1 MMARILTTVLLS
13 TCLFAGGKRLSFDQV
28 QGKSPF
34 KYSRLGMMVWFPNE
48 NAYLTWGKNDFN
60 GDIVKVLFP
69 ERDTVEVVDSSAF
82 YLNGKKLKVSQ
93 FSFDQSGQKLLL
105 LSDRKKIWRH
115 SYTGTY
121 HVLDLDSKM
130 IQLVGKE
137 NKELR
142 NVKFSP
148 DGNKIAYIREDNNI
162 YVYDLNRNKEKQL
175 TSNGSDVISNG
186 HFGWV
191 YEEEFGSFDAYHWS
205 PDSRYIAYWEE
216 DQSQVPIFTMFDEME
231 LYPTTEKIR
240 YPKAG
245 QPNPSMKI
253 FVVDVKKG
261 RRKSMN
267 IGDIKDTYYPW
278 MEWTGKD
285 KLTIMRM
292 NRLQKEWIF
301 LTAATKSGKTTT
313 GLTESDL
320 AGWVD
325 LRRDYTFLENGNI
338 LWISERS
345 GWKHLY
351 IHTSGGQLVL
361 QITDGEWE
369 VKGIVHVDE
378 SNKKVYF
385 MANKAS
391 VFETR
396 FYSVNF
402 DGTNLKLLTKEK
414 GSHSIKVL
422 PKGNAFIDTYSSIQT
437 PTKHIL
443 KNMDGNVL
451 MVLDETDKS
460 QFEVYDWSYPEI
472 IHFKTADGSTTL
484 DGILTYPP
492 DYVKGKRYPV
502 IVYGYGMPGTQIVN
516 NRWSGLWNQYLVQQ
530 GFIIFSMDARGMSGR
545 GEAFKNLSYG
555 DMAQYLAKDTATGVR
570 YLVEQGIADPDR
582 IGAWGWS
589 GGGYF
594 TGLMLTKNADLF
606 DVGVS
611 VAPVMDFRLYDSIY
625 TERSMGLPQDNGAG
639 YDSTSVLSY
648 VDRFNGKLLVIH
660 GTGDDNVHS
669 QNTTWLVEEF
679 VKHDKQLDIFY
690 YPNRPHGMSG
700 GNARKN
706 LYKKMIT
713 YFNDHLLG
721 KPLVERKN

>member
-1 MMARILTTVLLS
+1 MIRLLIPLLLA
-13 TCLFAGGKRLSFDQV
+13 TYLFGEGKRLSFDQV

-34 KYSRLGMMVWFPNE
+34 KYARLGMMVWFPNE
-48 NAYLTWGKNDFN
+48 NAFLTWGKDTFK
-60 GDIVKVLFP
+60 GDIVKVTFP
-69 ERDTVEVVDSSAF
+69 ERDTIEFIDSTAF
-82 YLNGKKLKVSQ
+82 YFQGQKLKVS
-93 FSFDQSGQKLLL
+93 SFRFDKSGNKLLL
-105 LSDRKKIWRH
+105 LSDRKRIWRH
-115 SYTGTY
+115 SYYGTY
-121 HVLDLDSKM
+121 HVLDIESKKM
-130 IQLVGKE
+130 QKVSEK
-137 NKELR
+137 NAELR

-148 DGNKIAYIREDNNI
+148 DGHKVAYVRKDQNL
-162 YVYDLNRNKEKQL
+162 YSYDLVKHREKQL

-191 YEEEFGSFDAYHWS
+191 YEEEFGSFDAYRWS

-231 LYPTTEKIR
+231 LYPTMEKIR

-253 FVVDVKKG
+253 FVVDVKRG
-261 RRKSMN
+261 RQKSMN
-267 IGDIKDTYYPW
+267 IGDVKDTYYPW
-278 MEWTGKD
+278 MEWTAEK
-285 KLTIMRM
+285 KLTVMRM
-292 NRLQKEWIF
+292 NRLQKHWEF
-301 LTAATKSGKTTT
+301 LTVATKSGKSVS
-313 GLTESDL
+313 GLSESDE
-320 AGWVD
+320 AGWVG
-325 LRRDYTFLENGNI
+325 LHRNYKFLKNGNI
-338 LWISERS
+338 VWMSERS
-345 GWKHLY
+345 GWHHLY
-351 IHTSGGQLVL
+351 IHTAAGELVQ
-361 QITDGEWE
+361 QITDGAWE
-369 VKGIVHVDE
+369 VKRIIHLDE
-378 SNKKVYF
+378 ENKIVYF
-385 MANKAS
+385 TANKAS

-402 DGTNLKLLTKEK
+402 DGTNFKLLTKEK

-422 PKGNAFIDTYSSIQT
+422 PTGNAFIDSYSSIQT

-472 IHFKTADGSTTL
+472 IHFNTADGSTTL

-492 DYVKGKRYPV
+492 DYIKGKRYPV
-502 IVYGYGMPGTQIVN
+502 IVHGYGMPGTQIVN

-555 DMAQYLAKDTATGVR
+555 DMAQYLAKDTAAGVR
-570 YLVEQGIADPDR
+570 YLVEQGIADPNR

-594 TGLMLTKNADLF
+594 TGLMLTKNAHLF

-713 YFNDHLLG
+713 YFKDNLLG

>member
-1 MMARILTTVLLS
+1 MIRLLIPLLLA
-13 TCLFAGGKRLSFDQV
+13 TCLFGEGKRLSFDQV

-34 KYSRLGMMVWFPNE
+34 KYARLGMTVWFPNE
-48 NAYLTWGKNDFN
+48 NAFLTWGKDTFK
-60 GDIVKVLFP
+60 GDIVKVTFP
-69 ERDTVEVVDSSAF
+69 ERDTIEFVDSTAF
-82 YLNGKKLKVSQ
+82 YLKGQKLKVS
-93 FSFDQSGQKLLL
+93 SFRFDKSGNKLLL
-105 LSDRKKIWRH
+105 LSDRKRIWRH
-115 SYTGTY
+115 SYYGTY
-121 HVLDLDSKM
+121 HVLDIESKK
-130 IQLVGKE
+130 IQKVSEK
-137 NKELR
+137 NAELR

-148 DGNKIAYIREDNNI
+148 DGHKIAYVRKDQNL
-162 YVYDLNRNKEKQL
+162 YSYDLVKHREKQL
-175 TSNGSDVISNG
+175 TSNGSDVILNG

-191 YEEEFGSFDAYHWS
+191 YEEEFGSFDAYRWS

-231 LYPTTEKIR
+231 LYPITEKIR

-253 FVVDVKKG
+253 FVVDVKKS

-278 MEWTGKD
+278 MEWTAEK
-285 KLTIMRM
+285 KLTVMRM
-292 NRLQKEWIF
+292 NRLQKHWEF
-301 LTAATKSGKTTT
+301 LTVATKSGKSIS
-313 GLTESDL
+313 GLSESDE
-320 AGWVD
+320 AGWVG
-325 LRRDYTFLENGNI
+325 LHRNYKFLKNGNI
-338 LWISERS
+338 VWMSERS
-345 GWKHLY
+345 GWHHLY
-351 IHTSGGQLVL
+351 IHTAAGELVQ

-369 VKGIVHVDE
+369 VKRIIHLDE
-378 SNKKVYF
+378 ENEIVYF
-385 MANKAS
+385 TANKAS

-396 FYSVNF
+396 FYSIQF

-422 PKGNAFIDTYSSIQT
+422 PKGNAFIDSYSSIQT

-472 IHFKTADGSTTL
+472 IHFNTADGSTIL

-492 DYVKGKRYPV
+492 DYIKGKRYPV
-502 IVYGYGMPGTQIVN
+502 IVHGYGMPGTQIVN

-555 DMAQYLAKDTATGVR
+555 DMAQYLAKDTAAGVR
-570 YLVEQGIADPDR
+570 YLVEQGIADPNR

-594 TGLMLTKNADLF
+594 TGLMLTKNAHLF

-713 YFNDHLLG
+713 YFKDNLLG

>member
-1 MMARILTTVLLS
+1 
-13 TCLFAGGKRLSFDQV
+13 
-28 QGKSPF
+28 
-34 KYSRLGMMVWFPNE
+34 
-48 NAYLTWGKNDFN
+48 
-60 GDIVKVLFP
+60 
-69 ERDTVEVVDSSAF
+69 
-82 YLNGKKLKVSQ
+82 
-93 FSFDQSGQKLLL
+93 
-105 LSDRKKIWRH
+105 
-115 SYTGTY
+115 
-121 HVLDLDSKM
+121 
-130 IQLVGKE
+130 
-137 NKELR
+137 
-142 NVKFSP
+142 
-148 DGNKIAYIREDNNI
+148 
-162 YVYDLNRNKEKQL
+162 
-175 TSNGSDVISNG
+175 
-186 HFGWV
+186 
-191 YEEEFGSFDAYHWS
+191 
-205 PDSRYIAYWEE
+205 
-216 DQSQVPIFTMFDEME
+216 MFDEME
-231 LYPTTEKIR
+231 LYPTTKKIR

-267 IGDIKDTYYPW
+267 IGDVKDTYYPW
-278 MEWTGKD
+278 MEWTAEK
-285 KLTIMRM
+285 KLTVMRM
-292 NRLQKEWIF
+292 NRLQKHWEF
-301 LTAATKSGKTTT
+301 LTVATKSGKSIS
-313 GLTESDL
+313 GLSESDE
-320 AGWVD
+320 AGWVG
-325 LRRDYTFLENGNI
+325 LHRNYKFLKNGNI
-338 LWISERS
+338 VWMSERS
-345 GWKHLY
+345 GWHHLY
-351 IHTSGGQLVL
+351 IHTAAGELVQ

-369 VKGIVHVDE
+369 VKRIIHLDE
-378 SNKKVYF
+378 ENEIVYF
-385 MANKAS
+385 TANKAS

-422 PKGNAFIDTYSSIQT
+422 PKGNAFIDSYSSIQT

-472 IHFKTADGSTTL
+472 IHFNTADGSTTL

-492 DYVKGKRYPV
+492 DYIKGKRYPV
-502 IVYGYGMPGTQIVN
+502 IVHGYGMPGTQIVN

-555 DMAQYLAKDTATGVR
+555 DMAQYLAKDTAAGVR
-570 YLVEQGIADPDR
+570 YLVEQGIADPNR

-594 TGLMLTKNADLF
+594 TGLMLTKNAHLF

-625 TERSMGLPQDNGAG
+625 TERSMGLPQDNSAG

-713 YFNDHLLG
+713 YFKDNLLG

>member
-1 MMARILTTVLLS
+1 
-13 TCLFAGGKRLSFDQV
+13 
-28 QGKSPF
+28 
-34 KYSRLGMMVWFPNE
+34 
-48 NAYLTWGKNDFN
+48 
-60 GDIVKVLFP
+60 
-69 ERDTVEVVDSSAF
+69 
-82 YLNGKKLKVSQ
+82 
-93 FSFDQSGQKLLL
+93 
-105 LSDRKKIWRH
+105 
-115 SYTGTY
+115 
-121 HVLDLDSKM
+121 
-130 IQLVGKE
+130 
-137 NKELR
+137 
-142 NVKFSP
+142 
-148 DGNKIAYIREDNNI
+148 
-162 YVYDLNRNKEKQL
+162 
-175 TSNGSDVISNG
+175 
-186 HFGWV
+186 
-191 YEEEFGSFDAYHWS
+191 
-205 PDSRYIAYWEE
+205 
-216 DQSQVPIFTMFDEME
+216 MFDEME

-245 QPNPSMKI
+245 QPNPSMEI

-267 IGDIKDTYYPW
+267 IGDVKDTYYPW
-278 MEWTGKD
+278 MEWTADK

-292 NRLQKEWIF
+292 NRLQKHWEF
-301 LTAATKSGKTTT
+301 LTVATKSGKSIS
-313 GLTESDL
+313 GLSESDE
-320 AGWVD
+320 AGWVE
-325 LRRDYTFLENGNI
+325 LHRNYKFLNNGNI

-345 GWKHLY
+345 GWHHLY
-351 IHTSGGQLVL
+351 IHTAAGELVQ

-369 VKGIVHVDE
+369 VKRIIHLDE
-378 SNKKVYF
+378 ENETVYF
-385 MANKAS
+385 TGNKAS

-396 FYSVNF
+396 FYSIQF

-414 GSHSIKVL
+414 GSHSVKVL
-422 PKGNAFIDTYSSIQT
+422 PTGNAFIDSYSSIQT

-472 IHFKTADGSTTL
+472 IHFNTADGSTTL

-492 DYVKGKRYPV
+492 DYIKGKRYPV
-502 IVYGYGMPGTQIVN
+502 IVHGYGMPGTQIVN

-555 DMAQYLAKDTATGVR
+555 DMAQYLAKDTAAGVR
-570 YLVEQGIADPDR
+570 YLVEQGIADPNR

-594 TGLMLTKNADLF
+594 TGLMLTKNAHLF

-713 YFNDHLLG
+713 YFKDNLLG

>member
-1 MMARILTTVLLS
+1 MIRLLIPLLLA
-13 TCLFAGGKRLSFDQV
+13 TCLFGEGKRLSFDQV

-34 KYSRLGMMVWFPNE
+34 KYARLGMMVWFPNE
-48 NAYLTWGKNDFN
+48 NAFLTWGKDIFK
-60 GDIVKVLFP
+60 GDIVKVTFP
-69 ERDTVEVVDSSAF
+69 ERDTIEFVDSTAF
-82 YLNGKKLKVSQ
+82 YLKGQKLKVS
-93 FSFDQSGQKLLL
+93 SFRFDKSGNKLLL
-105 LSDRKKIWRH
+105 LSDRKRIWRH
-115 SYTGTY
+115 SYYGTY
-121 HVLDLDSKM
+121 HVLDTESKK
-130 IQLVGKE
+130 IQKVSEK
-137 NKELR
+137 NAELR

-148 DGNKIAYIREDNNI
+148 DGHKIAYVRKDQNL
-162 YVYDLNRNKEKQL
+162 YSYDLVKHREKQL
-175 TSNGSDVISNG
+175 TSNGSDVILNG

-191 YEEEFGSFDAYHWS
+191 YEEEFGSFDAYRWS

-216 DQSQVPIFTMFDEME
+216 DQSQVPIFTMFNEME
-231 LYPTTEKIR
+231 LYPITEKIR

-267 IGDIKDTYYPW
+267 IGDVKDTYYPW
-278 MEWTGKD
+278 MEWTAEK
-285 KLTIMRM
+285 KLTVMRM
-292 NRLQKEWIF
+292 NRLQKHWEF
-301 LTAATKSGKTTT
+301 LTVATKSGKSIS
-313 GLTESDL
+313 GLSESDE
-320 AGWVD
+320 AGWVG
-325 LRRDYTFLENGNI
+325 LHRNYKFLKNGNI

-345 GWKHLY
+345 GWHHLY
-351 IHTSGGQLVL
+351 IHTATGALVQ

-369 VKGIVHVDE
+369 VKRIIHLDE
-378 SNKKVYF
+378 ENEIVYF
-385 MANKAS
+385 TANKAS

-422 PKGNAFIDTYSSIQT
+422 PKGNAFIDSYSSIQT

-472 IHFKTADGSTTL
+472 IHFNTADGSTTL

-492 DYVKGKRYPV
+492 DYIKGKRYPV
-502 IVYGYGMPGTQIVN
+502 IVHGYGMPGTQIVN

-555 DMAQYLAKDTATGVR
+555 DMAQYLAKDTAAGVR
-570 YLVEQGIADPDR
+570 YLVEQGIADPNR

-594 TGLMLTKNADLF
+594 TGLMLTKNAHLF

-713 YFNDHLLG
+713 YFKDNLLG